1 MKSKDKEQD
10 VSSKE
15 TPDNESEDEALEELV
30 KKIVLLDIEE
40 TDAESVI
47 IKK

>member
-1 MKSKDKEQD
+1 MKSEDKKQN
-10 VSSKE
+10 VSSLE
-15 TPDNESEDEALEELV
+15 TPYEKSEDEALEELV